1 MRESHMKFVRQQ
13 GFRKQD
19 ASEQLFAALQ
29 FQPKVIGVVLA
40 VGVWLQSAWLFVAL
54 AVVLWWC
61 ALVPALNVFDLLY
74 NRLIAD
80 RLGRRR
86 AAPAP
91 EPRRFAQGLASML
104 SALIAAALASGAQAL
119 AWLIEA
125 LLAAAVLAIAFASF
139 CFGSWLYARLHRAL
153 LGAEYANRGGL
164 GEDDTDGD
172 VPVCIR

>member
-1 MRESHMKFVRQQ
+1 MRESHMEFVRQQ

-40 VGVWLQSAWLFVAL
+40 VGVWLQSAWLFAAL

-86 AAPAP
+86 AAAAP
-91 EPRRFAQGLASML
+91 EPRRFAQGLPAPLDIRVSIARGQHVV
-104 SALIAAALASGAQAL
+104 SA
-119 AWLIEA
+119 
-125 LLAAAVLAIAFASF
+125 
-139 CFGSWLYARLHRAL
+139 FGFH
-153 LGAEYANRGGL
+153 
-164 GEDDTDGD
+164 
-172 VPVCIR
+172 